1 MAKGATGISR
11 LAVAFAFARR
21 KWQQPLTSP
30 LGGVLN
36 FSTCAGGGERGRIIF
51 LGTPQVA
58 ALVLQELL
66 QAAAAPDS
74 NFEVAAVV
82 SRPSGRQ
89 WLEKERER
97 QARAAAMTATAAV
110 AVAGGAVGTSTA
122 QTTSA
127 VNSGQKFPTQMAS
140 LDSQILQQHNQKQ
153 QARLPN
159 WSRHGP
165 SAVEQLARS
174 RGVAANSILCPV
186 SAKEAF
192 LDIPKYGTL
201 NIHPSLLPR
210 YRGPAPVTRA
220 LQDGCSVSGVSLVF
234 TVLQCDA
241 GPILEQTQVPIDP
254 DIQAPELTEHMF
266 KLGTQM
272 LLRQLPRLLSE
283 AVTMRDAVPQDEAL
297 ASYAHKVGKLDG
309 LLDFRQSA
317 QNCHDLV
324 RAMAGWPG
332 SRASLLVENK
342 TTGSLEPI
350 EVSVLRTRVVATL
363 PLPSG
368 HAGPKPAAIS
378 TTSIP
383 GSTAAANTMS
393 ISSKLSGQLPAGT
406 RGQLMYTS
414 TGELFVP
421 CGDGNMLS
429 ILEVRWGYWRDVGHL
444 VKSYGG
450 KLHLGTVEGSTV
462 AGYVCGADGT
472 KMRVLIPFPWH
483 NDKRMSQERRPFRRS
498 LQCER
503 FHILRDMSFVLPLPY
518 PNCLT
523 TPFSRVPIPHRP
535 LIRGHGFNPASLP

>member
-1 MAKGATGISR
+1 MR
-11 LAVAFAFARR
+11 L
-21 KWQQPLTSP
+21 L
-30 LGGVLN
+30 
-36 FSTCAGGGERGRIIF
+36 FSHC
-51 LGTPQVA
+51 QVA

-89 WLEKERER
+89 WLEQERER
-97 QARAAAMTATAAV
+97 QASAATVT
-110 AVAGGAVGTSTA
+110 AGGAATGTSTA
-122 QTTSA
+122 GTSSA
-127 VNSGQKFPTQMAS
+127 VNSDPKFSTQMPL
-140 LDSQILQQHNQKQ
+140 LDAHILQQQNQKQ
-153 QARLPN
+153 HPRLPN

-174 RGVAANSILCPV
+174 RGFAADGILCPV
-186 SAKEAF
+186 SAKEPDFLEAIWRLKPDLAVTAAYGGMLPQAF

-272 LLRQLPRLLSE
+272 LLHQLPRVLSG
-283 AVTMRDAVPQDEAL
+283 AVTIRDAVPQDEAL
-297 ASYAHKVGKLDG
+297 ASYAHKVGKVDG

-317 QNCHDLV
+317 QNCHDRV

-342 TTGSLEPI
+342 TTGLLEPI
-350 EVSVLRTRVVATL
+350 EVRVLRTRVVATS
-363 PLPSG
+363 PG
-368 HAGPKPAAIS
+368 RAGPKPAAIS
-378 TTSIP
+378 TIP
-383 GSTAAANTMS
+383 MLGCMAAADTMS
-393 ISSKLSGQLPAGT
+393 ISSKLSGQPPAGT

-414 TGELFVP
+414 TGELLVP

-429 ILEVRWGYWRDVGHL
+429 ILEMARRRAGNTGDSPSSAPR
-444 VKSYGG
+444 SYLTAKEFIDGIG
-450 KLHLGTVEGSTV
+450 K
-462 AGYVCGADGT
+462 
-472 KMRVLIPFPWH
+472 
-483 NDKRMSQERRPFRRS
+483 RR
-498 LQCER
+498 L
-503 FHILRDMSFVLPLPY
+503 FV
-518 PNCLT
+518 
-523 TPFSRVPIPHRP
+523 
-535 LIRGHGFNPASLP
+535 PA